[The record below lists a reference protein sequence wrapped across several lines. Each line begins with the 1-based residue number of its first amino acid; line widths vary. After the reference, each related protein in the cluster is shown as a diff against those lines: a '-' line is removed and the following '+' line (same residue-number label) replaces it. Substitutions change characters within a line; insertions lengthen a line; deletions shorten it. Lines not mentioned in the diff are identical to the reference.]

1 MRDIFICRY
10 TMKIKTIIAVILVVI
25 IVAVSVYFIFFNE
38 DDKTAADKNKK
49 PVVEIIYPQD
59 NATVS
64 KIVMISGTAYDP
76 DGDDRLISVEIK
88 IYDRWVLVDG
98 NTRWSYEWNTL
109 EMDDAYYSIQVRSWD
124 GIHYSDIKQVNLNVY
139 NPDMVPSDTHK
150 WAIFIA
156 ASNFPKDNESKL
168 GNGALNLAEEM
179 VAYFV
184 QDLSYSTNNIFIL
197 FDDGWVREDN
207 GYGEPFE
214 TLQERTHQYDITYAG
229 TNIETVR
236 SVINY
241 VVEKSNKFED
251 SEVFIWIASHGCGNE
266 EKKLFGGNLLQRSAV
281 YLWDSI
287 LNDRDLGNLLSDLKS
302 HKTCII
308 IDACYSGGFADKT
321 ILNKRES
328 IIFKSGIPDSGR
340 VVMSGA
346 SKYRLGY
353 ASTTKGPLFSQLW
366 FNAIKSGEADGF
378 RPFIFKIGRPTVL
391 KFFKDGKVSVEEAF
405 YYARYVLR
413 TEKNYEKYDKMEPQ
427 INDRYP
433 RFGLFGSFKGLILGN

>member
-1 MRDIFICRY
+1 
-10 TMKIKTIIAVILVVI
+10 MKIKAIIAVILVVI
-25 IVAVSVYFIFFNE
+25 IVVPVYLIYFNE
-38 DDKTAADKNKK
+38 DDETASGKNKK
-49 PVVEIIYPQD
+49 PIVEIIYPQD

-76 DGDDRLISVEIK
+76 DGDDKLLSVEIM
-88 IYDRWVLVDG
+88 IYDRWILTDG
-98 NTRWSYEWNTL
+98 NIRWSYEWNTL
-109 EMDDAYYSIQVRSWD
+109 DMDDGYYSIQVRSWD
-124 GIHYSDIKQVNLNVY
+124 GKHYSDIKQLNLNVY
-139 NPDMVPSDTHK
+139 NPDIVASDTHK

-156 ASNFPKDNESKL
+156 ASNFPDDNESKL

-197 FDDGWVREDN
+197 FDDGWIREDN

-214 TLQERTHQYDITYAG
+214 TLQERAHQYDITYAG
-229 TNIETVR
+229 ATKETVR

-241 VVEKSNKFED
+241 IVEKSNNFDD

-266 EKKLFGGNLLQRSAV
+266 KRKLFGGKLLERSAI
-281 YLWDSI
+281 YLWDDI
-287 LNDRDLGNLLSDLKS
+287 LTDRELGILLSDLNS

-308 IDACYSGGFADKT
+308 VDACYSGGFADKT
-321 ILNKRES
+321 IFNKRES
-328 IIFKSGIPDSGR
+328 IIFRSGIPGSGK
-340 VVMSGA
+340 VVLSGA

-353 ASTTKGPLFSQLW
+353 ASTTQGPLFSQLW
-366 FNAIKSGEADGF
+366 FNGITSGEADGF
-378 RPFIFKIGRPTVL
+378 RPFIFKIGRPTIL
-391 KFFKDGKVSVEEAF
+391 RFFKDGKVSVEEAF

-413 TEKNYEKYDKMEPQ
+413 TEKIYEKYDKMEPQ

-433 RFGLFGSFKGLILGN
+433 RFGFFGSFKGLILGN